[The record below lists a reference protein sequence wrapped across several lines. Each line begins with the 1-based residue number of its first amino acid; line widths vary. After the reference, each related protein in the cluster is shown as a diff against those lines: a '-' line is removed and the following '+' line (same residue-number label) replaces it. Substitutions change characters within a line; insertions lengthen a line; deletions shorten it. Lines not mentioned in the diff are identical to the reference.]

1 MLKAIQLQL
10 IAALFDSH
18 NSTRCAAMWFRH
30 IPEADLS
37 REYTPSAS
45 PFEML
50 LLGFKAVWRT
60 EQNSTVAGTEHSCV
74 WWSQG
79 LWLYITQQCWVK
91 CLYQHTNDDN
101 ANNVNQVQFQ
111 PAGGAKGKYRG
122 SSKLLG
128 FSLWAPNTIKFH
140 GNTFSSFWDISVR
153 TKVVDRLTD
162 IAVAFLMAAW
172 LKNMQYNEEIMVSF

>member
-1 MLKAIQLQL
+1 MLCCIPPAARPLEL

-18 NSTRCAAMWFRH
+18 NSTKCAAMWFRH
-30 IPEADLS
+30 IPEAVLS

-79 LWLYITQQCWVK
+79 LRLYITQQYFE
-91 CLYQHTNDDN
+91 LN
-101 ANNVNQVQFQ
+101 AYISIQMMTMLTMLIRYNVNLLVAQ
-111 PAGGAKGKYRG
+111 KEKSG

-128 FSLWAPNTIKFH
+128 FSLWAPNTVSNFMAIHSVVSGIFQSEPKWWTDWPTLLWH
-140 GNTFSSFWDISVR
+140 FWWQPGWK
-153 TKVVDRLTD
+153 T
-162 IAVAFLMAAW
+162 
-172 LKNMQYNEEIMVSF
+172 